1 MAPGIPG
8 FFVSR
13 PEWPFLGRFPGFL
26 VAVGI
31 TYRFCRE
38 SPLNRISGEIKD
50 WPLVVRVQ
58 S

>member
-31 TYRFCRE
+31 TYRFYRE
-38 SPLNRISGEIKD
+38 TPLNRKFGKIKFM
-50 WPLVVRVQ
+50 PLVVRVQ
-58 S
+58 L